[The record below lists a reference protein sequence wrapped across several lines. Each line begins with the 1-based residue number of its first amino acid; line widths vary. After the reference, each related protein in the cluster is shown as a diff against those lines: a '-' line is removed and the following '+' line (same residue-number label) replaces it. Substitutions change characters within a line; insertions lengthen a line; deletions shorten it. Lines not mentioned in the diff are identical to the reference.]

1 VVDLV
6 FAGTSLYKARR
17 IFDRMTKRRPRIKL
31 TLRQRTRVLQQWP
44 PQQKPRPALETGQ
57 G

>member
-6 FAGTSLYKARR
+6 FAGPSLDEAKR

-31 TLRQRTRVLQQWP
+31 TLRQRTRVPQQWP
-44 PQQKPRPALETGQ
+44 PQQKPQPALETGQ